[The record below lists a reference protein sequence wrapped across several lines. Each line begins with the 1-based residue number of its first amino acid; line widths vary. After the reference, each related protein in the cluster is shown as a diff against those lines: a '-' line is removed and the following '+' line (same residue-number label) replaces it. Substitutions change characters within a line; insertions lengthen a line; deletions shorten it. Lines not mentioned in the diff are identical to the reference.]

1 MKYFNVIYKIWQPSL
16 FYTFPSNLFMYIM
29 KIYCWHIVGN
39 KTVINGF
46 WNTYKHIFDIT
57 IYYNI
62 IIPIYDPLILMQ
74 LIIKSEN
81 DISLKNKKYLRNIEI
96 LLLLYI

>member
-1 MKYFNVIYKIWQPSL
+1 
-16 FYTFPSNLFMYIM
+16 MYIM
-29 KIYCWHIVGN
+29 KIYYWHIVVGN

-57 IYYNI
+57 YYNI
-62 IIPIYDPLILMQ
+62 IIPIYDPWILMQ
-74 LIIKSEN
+74 LIIKTEN

-96 LLLLYI
+96 LLLLYILKY